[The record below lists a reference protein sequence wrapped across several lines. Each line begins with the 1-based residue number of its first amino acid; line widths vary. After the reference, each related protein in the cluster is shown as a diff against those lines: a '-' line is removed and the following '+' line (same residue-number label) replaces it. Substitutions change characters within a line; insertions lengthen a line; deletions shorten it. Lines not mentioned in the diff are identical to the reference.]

1 MFCRPFLFRKRFLDM
16 STKRPF
22 SSISQENGK
31 KRPLVIVI
39 AGPTGVGKSA
49 VRFFPNKTNILFY
62 NFYSEKECYNNT
74 NTTGMSLSFYFL
86 CGISCIIIFCNV
98 RYV

>member
-1 MFCRPFLFRKRFLDM
+1 MFCRPFLIRKRFLDM

-22 SSISQENGK
+22 SSISHSNGK

-49 VRFFPNKTNILFY
+49 VRFFSNNIRF
-62 NFYSEKECYNNT
+62 FFKKECYMNT
-74 NTTGMSLSFYFL
+74 
-86 CGISCIIIFCNV
+86 IIIIILLFIEN
-98 RYV
+98 YSFLN